1 MAITHT
7 FTNDED
13 YIGLEEEGKLLL
25 TTHAL
30 GKGSNNVEKTGANG
44 AYVASRTF
52 GTTCAPSCSYEIVS
66 AIEQLK
72 KRLGKV
78 YQSTRAL
85 ATGPIALRS
94 FTISTSAGGKPSFT
108 AEGVEI
114 ESGATHALHEFE
126 TTAIA
131 ISPAYEALLFGAA
144 TFTESATVAL
154 NESTYTAECS
164 LDPTK
169 VDGVPV
175 ASDATAGK
183 ETVTL
188 RFWSSNGAPSITVA
202 SGWNVTSPLTRTRDD
217 GDFEVWECT
226 LTHYL
231 AASTPSNS

>member
-1 MAITHT
+1 MAIVHT

-13 YIGLEEEGKLLL
+13 YLGLEEEGKLLL

-30 GKGSNNVEKTGANG
+30 GKSSNVVEKTGANG
-44 AYVASRTF
+44 AYVANKVF
-52 GTTCAPSCSYEIVS
+52 GTLCAPSCSYEIVS
-66 AIEQLK
+66 AIAQFK
-72 KRLGKV
+72 KKLGKV

-85 ATGPIALRS
+85 ASGPIALRS
-94 FTISTSAGGKPSFT
+94 FTVSTSAGGKPSFS

-114 ESGATHALHEFE
+114 EAGATGAAHEFE
-126 TTAIA
+126 TSQIA
-131 ISPAYEALLFGAA
+131 ISPDYHAILFGAA
-144 TFTESATVAL
+144 TFTESDTCGL
-154 NESTYTAECS
+154 SESTYTAECS

-188 RFWSSNGAPSITVA
+188 RFWSSNGAPSITAA
-202 SGWNVTSPLTRTRDD
+202 SGWFISSPMTRTRDD

-231 AASTPSNS
+231 TASTPSSS

>member
-30 GKGSNNVEKTGANG
+30 GKSSNNVEKTGANG
-44 AYVASRTF
+44 AYAASRTF
-52 GTTCAPSCSYEIVS
+52 GTTCAPSCSYEIIA
-66 AIEQLK
+66 AIATFK
-72 KRLGKV
+72 KLLGKV
-78 YQSTRAL
+78 YQNTRAL

-94 FTISTSAGGKPSFT
+94 FTISTSAGGKPTFT
-108 AEGVEI
+108 AEGVQI
-114 ESGATHALHEFE
+114 EAGATGAAHFFQTSE
-126 TTAIA
+126 IA
-131 ISPAYEALLFGAA
+131 ISPDYHALLFGAA
-144 TFTESATVAL
+144 TFTGSATCDL
-154 NESTYTAECS
+154 SESTYTAECS
-164 LDPTK
+164 LEPTK

-188 RFWSSNGAPSITVA
+188 RFWSSNGAPSITEA
-202 SGWNVTSPLTRTRDD
+202 NGWNITSPLTRTRDD

-226 LTHYL
+226 LTHFL
-231 AASTPSNS
+231 TPSNPPAS

>member
-1 MAITHT
+1 MAIVHT

-13 YIGLEEEGKLLL
+13 FLGLEEEGKLIL
-25 TTHAL
+25 TTHSL
-30 GKGSNNVEKTGANG
+30 GKSSNIVEKTGANG
-44 AYVASRTF
+44 AYVANRTF
-52 GTTCAPSCSYEIVS
+52 GTTCAPSCSYEIADVI
-66 AIEQLK
+66 ATFK
-72 KRLGKV
+72 KKLGKV

-94 FTISTSAGGKPSFT
+94 FTISTSAGGKPTFT

-114 ESGATHALHEFE
+114 EAGATGAAHEFE
-126 TTAIA
+126 TSPIA
-131 ISPAYEALLFGAA
+131 ISPDYHALLFGAV
-144 TFTESATVAL
+144 TFTGSSTCDL
-154 NESTYTAECS
+154 SESTYTAECN
-164 LDPTK
+164 LEPTK

-183 ETVTL
+183 ETVML
-188 RFWSSNGAPSITVA
+188 RFWSSNGAPSITAA
-202 SGWNVTSPLTRTRDD
+202 SGWSITSPLTRTRDD